1 MDKRLSLKSIVRR
14 EADPDYFHLYAAQG
28 DLIVDPVVD
37 TDTVCVANSID
48 LLAIIG
54 RDLGIAP
61 GSIRVEGSTMLLKRS
76 EEHEAM
82 LLEMKRERRGRSS
95 TPTCDGFTTEDIA
108 HCFGLTE
115 TDLEKTTS
123 WMRLQG
129 LESLSVSA
137 DRTSIRFSG
146 DLLAVEGAFSTEFHR
161 YRFEGRD
168 YFASAYD
175 LSVPRALAPVI
186 SGFRSLRI
194 AAPPPVAKRKEAGVW
209 KNKAGTFNGP
219 AT

>member
-37 TDTVCVANSID
+37 TDTVCVANPID

-146 DLLAVEGAFSTEFHR
+146 DLLAVEIDG
-161 YRFEGRD
+161 
-168 YFASAYD
+168 
-175 LSVPRALAPVI
+175 VV
-186 SGFRSLRI
+186 
-194 AAPPPVAKRKEAGVW
+194 EAGVEDGRW
-209 KNKAGTFNGP
+209 VAGILGRAEDGDGVGGLSLILPGDGVDLVVDP
-219 AT
+219 AEPEGGDQ